1 MSDVHGKYYS
11 SDTASLEQFMT
22 RLSDLM
28 RRRRESFSAAWIIYE
43 GKRDGGVYPV
53 SEQASIVLDVLR
65 ECLQQAWRDDSD
77 DCALTAAAEEKWR
90 HRARAGGRNA
100 QEIAYDRLIL
110 ATGGK
115 AAPVS
120 GSDGSGYAL
129 AKIWDTV
136 SLEPLPA
143 LVQLRWRRAGF

>member
-1 MSDVHGKYYS
+1 MM
-11 SDTASLEQFMT
+11 Q
-22 RLSDLM
+22 
-28 RRRRESFSAAWIIYE
+28 E
-43 GKRDGGVYPV
+43 GGM
-53 SEQASIVLDVLR
+53 L
-65 ECLQQAWRDDSD
+65 
-77 DCALTAAAEEKWR
+77 
-90 HRARAGGRNA
+90 

-136 SLEPLPA
+136 S
-143 LVQLRWRRAGF
+143 